1 MAMGLKCDE
10 AAVAICLAEAS
21 GMAGPTLTATLIF
34 SRPGAYSPRSN
45 PGRPHPAIHLLQTTP
60 HVPSE
65 LILVDRVGKKFHRTL
80 SGAFLHALRSLACKA
95 LRLERGD
102 ALGKDEF
109 WALREVSFAVRRG
122 ECLGVIG
129 PNGAGKS
136 TLLKLIHRQ
145 FRPDAGR
152 ILALGRVKSLIGVG
166 SGLQPLLSGREN
178 ILIQCQQMGLDK
190 READA
195 KLDGVV
201 AFAGLEEAIDAQVK
215 TYSDG
220 MCARLEFAI
229 ATSVQ
234 ADILLVDEVLAVGDI
249 AFQIR
254 ALDRLNE
261 LKRGGAAIV
270 FVSHSEMN
278 VLHVADRCLL
288 LFNGRQIAL
297 GGPDALFQ
305 KYYESVGYLN
315 HRLRPLGA
323 ITRALDD
330 LAGEL
335 AVKGLR
341 VDAAAGGGQRV
352 RTGEGLALVLG
363 YEAKSE
369 ISAAILYLQFW
380 NAADVLVAS
389 IDSGLAKTQ
398 FRLAAGEGEISVR
411 IPFFSLAPGYYRLAA
426 GFTVNGQ
433 WKAYGGRL
441 LEMYAVRDEMAVY
454 SGLATMEAV
463 FESGNLSVRR

>member
-1 MAMGLKCDE
+1 M
-10 AAVAICLAEAS
+10 
-21 GMAGPTLTATLIF
+21 
-34 SRPGAYSPRSN
+34 
-45 PGRPHPAIHLLQTTP
+45 
-60 HVPSE
+60 PSE
-65 LILVDRVGKKFHRTL
+65 LILVDRIGKKFHRTL
-80 SGAFLHALRSLACKA
+80 SGALAGSLRALACKA
-95 LRLERGD
+95 LRLNRGEN
-102 ALGKDEF
+102 LGKDEF
-109 WALREVSFAVRRG
+109 WALRDVSFMVRRG

-136 TLLKLIHRQ
+136 TLLKLIHRE

-152 ILALGRVKSLIGVG
+152 ILALGPVKSLARVG
-166 SGLQPLLSGREN
+166 SGLQALLSGREN
-178 ILIQCQQMGLDK
+178 IHIQCQQMGLSK

-195 KLDGVV
+195 KLDGIV
-201 AFAGLEEAIDAQVK
+201 AFAGLEEAVDAPLK

-254 ALDRLNE
+254 ALDRLNQ

-288 LFNGRQIAL
+288 LFNGRQVAL
-297 GGPDALFQ
+297 GEPDALFQ

-323 ITRALDD
+323 QAHTWQDV
-330 LAGEL
+330 AGEL
-335 AVKGLR
+335 LVKSLR
-341 VDAAAGGGQRV
+341 VDAAEGTGQRV
-352 RTGEGLALVLG
+352 RTGESLALVLE

-369 ISAAILYLQFW
+369 VSAAILYLQFW
-380 NAADVLVAS
+380 NAAEVLVAS
-389 IDSGLAKTQ
+389 VDSGLAQTQ
-398 FRLAAGEGEISVR
+398 FRLRAGTGTIFVR
-411 IPFFSLAPGYYRLAA
+411 IPFFSLTPGYYRLAA
-426 GFTVNGQ
+426 GFTVDGQ
-433 WKAYGGRL
+433 WRAYRGRL
-441 LEMYAVRDEMAVY
+441 LEVYAVYDEMAVY
-454 SGLATMEAV
+454 SGLAALDAT
-463 FESGNLSVRR
+463 FSGGDAC